1 VKEKDI
7 DIVTLSSNTM
17 NKLTDKFREIKNIED
32 NDTFTKEMA
41 ILSL

>member
-1 VKEKDI
+1 
-7 DIVTLSSNTM
+7 M